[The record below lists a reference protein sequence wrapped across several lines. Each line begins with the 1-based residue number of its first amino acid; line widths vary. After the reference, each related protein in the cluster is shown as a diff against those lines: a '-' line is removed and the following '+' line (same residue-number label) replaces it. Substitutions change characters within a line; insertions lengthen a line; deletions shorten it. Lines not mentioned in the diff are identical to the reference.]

1 MILPKLSQY
10 CKSIIFQELKKKCW
24 YFIPICFRPDNFFM
38 ARFSNLRPI
47 NFGSLSNHSEKKAEA
62 LKLHREHITG
72 VLKNTAD
79 LEAASGHWTDIE

>member
-1 MILPKLSQY
+1 
-10 CKSIIFQELKKKCW
+10 
-24 YFIPICFRPDNFFM
+24 M